1 VHRGPDIDRISIQRS
16 ALVTEKKKA
25 PGKLMALLAFL
36 PWLVYIFGSGSNHWA
51 VATAGG
57 AIVCLGYLAILR
69 RQTTIKLMDW
79 MTLAYFVTASILMI
93 GLHSTALP
101 VYQVMIIWAF
111 YAVAGWASIAVGK
124 PFTAAYAREEQPP
137 EVWDLPI
144 FHRLNRIMT
153 LFWCGLFSV
162 NVGLGAMAV
171 MVGGNLGKLVPGFL
185 IPMGLLIYGFAFSKR
200 FPMRYVARVNAAGAA
215 AEAAESTSNA

>member
-1 VHRGPDIDRISIQRS
+1 M
-16 ALVTEKKKA
+16 AEEKKYS
-25 PGKLMALLAFL
+25 GKLIALLAFL
-36 PWLVYIFGSGSNHWA
+36 PWLVYAFAAGDNHWG

-57 AIVCLGYLAILR
+57 TITCLFYLAVLR
-69 RQTTIKLMDW
+69 RQITIKLMDW
-79 MTLAYFVTASILMI
+79 TTLAFFVTASILMI
-93 GLHSTALP
+93 GLHSTILP
-101 VYQVMIIWAF
+101 VYQVMIIWSF
-111 YAVAGWASIAVGK
+111 YAVAAWASIAVGE

-162 NVGLGAMAV
+162 NVGFGAIAV

-185 IPMGLLIYGFAFSKR
+185 IPTGLLIYGFVFSKR

-215 AEAAESTSNA
+215 GESPESSSTA